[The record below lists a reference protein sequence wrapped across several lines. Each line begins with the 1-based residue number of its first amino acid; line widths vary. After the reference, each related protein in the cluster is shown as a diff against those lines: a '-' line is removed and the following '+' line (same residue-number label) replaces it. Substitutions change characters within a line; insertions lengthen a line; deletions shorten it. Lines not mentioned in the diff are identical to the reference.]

1 MPDGKTKRRSR
12 KVKNSL
18 QEHTDVVQAV
28 LAGQKEKFTQIVDE
42 HKSLVYSILLRMT
55 DDHEEANDLAQEV
68 FVKVY
73 RQLKQFKAKSKLSTW
88 IYKITY
94 FHGLS
99 YMRKQQRWVG
109 EEYYT
114 HAESDDDIENDIAL
128 DEMKG
133 HVAECINRLK
143 PLERTAITLF
153 YLDELSVKDVAEI
166 MNISE
171 SYVKVTVYRAKK
183 NLKGLIKKE
192 YYEGINR

>member
-1 MPDGKTKRRSR
+1 MKSSPA
-12 KVKNSL
+12 
-18 QEHTDVVQAV
+18 EHTDVVKAV
-28 LAGQKEKFTQIVDE
+28 LAGKKELFSRVIDD
-42 HKSLVYSILLRMT
+42 HKNLVYSILLRMT

-73 RQLKQFKAKSKLSTW
+73 RQLKQFKGKSKLSTW

-99 YMRKQQRWVG
+99 HLRKQKRWVG
-109 EEYYT
+109 EEYYM
-114 HAESDDDIENDIAL
+114 HAESDEDVENDIAL

-133 HVAECINRLK
+133 HVSECINQLK

-153 YLDELSVKDVAEI
+153 YFDELSVKDVAEI

-171 SYVKVTVYRAKK
+171 SYVKVTVHRAKK

-192 YYEGINR
+192 YYEGVRR

>member
-1 MPDGKTKRRSR
+1 VES
-12 KVKNSL
+12 SL

-28 LAGQKEKFTQIVDE
+28 LAGKKQLFSQIIDE
-42 HKSLVYSILLRMT
+42 HKGLVYSILLRMT

-73 RQLKQFKAKSKLSTW
+73 QQLKQFKGKSKLSTW

-99 YMRKQQRWVG
+99 HLRKQKRWVG
-109 EEYYT
+109 EEYYSNT
-114 HAESDDDIENDIAL
+114 ESDDNIEEYMAL

-133 HVAECINRLK
+133 HVADCINRLK
-143 PLERTAITLF
+143 PIERTAITLF

-166 MNISE
+166 MSISE
-171 SYVKVTVYRAKK
+171 SYVKVTVHRAKK

-192 YYEGINR
+192 YYEGVRR

>member
-1 MPDGKTKRRSR
+1 MES
-12 KVKNSL
+12 SL

-28 LAGQKEKFTQIVDE
+28 LSGQKEKFAQIIDD
-42 HKSLVYSILLRMT
+42 HKNLVYSILLRMT

-73 RQLKQFKAKSKLSTW
+73 RQLKQFKGKSKLSTW

-99 YMRKQQRWVG
+99 HLRKQKRWVG
-109 EEYYT
+109 EEYYSN
-114 HAESDDDIENDIAL
+114 AESDDNVEDDIAL
-128 DEMKG
+128 EEMKG

-153 YLDELSVKDVAEI
+153 YLDELSVKDVADI

-171 SYVKVTVYRAKK
+171 SYVKVTVHRAKK

-192 YYEGINR
+192 YYEGVNR

>member
-1 MPDGKTKRRSR
+1 MESNLK
-12 KVKNSL
+12 
-18 QEHTDVVQAV
+18 EHTDVVQEI
-28 LAGQKEKFTQIVDE
+28 LSGQKQKFAEIITD
-42 HKSLVYSILLRMT
+42 HKGMVYSILLRMT

-73 RQLKQFKAKSKLSTW
+73 RQLCQFKGKSKLSTW

-99 YMRKQQRWVG
+99 HLRKQKRWVG
-109 EEYYT
+109 EEYYH
-114 HAESDDDIENDIAL
+114 HAESDDDIENDIAI

-133 HVAECINRLK
+133 HVSACINRLK

-153 YLDELSVKDVAEI
+153 YIEELSVKDVAEI

-171 SYVKVTVYRAKK
+171 AYVKVTVHRAKR

-192 YYEGINR
+192 YYEGIRE

>member
-1 MPDGKTKRRSR
+1 MVS
-12 KVKNSL
+12 NL
-18 QEHTDVVQAV
+18 QEYTDVVQAV
-28 LAGQKEKFTQIVDE
+28 LAGQKGRFAEIIDD

-55 DDHEEANDLAQEV
+55 NDHEEANDLAQEV

-73 RQLKQFKAKSKLSTW
+73 RQLKQFKGKSKLSTW

-99 YMRKQQRWVG
+99 HLRKQKRWVG
-109 EEYYT
+109 EEYYAD
-114 HAESDDDIENDIAL
+114 AESDDDVENDIAQ

-133 HVAECINRLK
+133 HVSECINQLK
-143 PLERTAITLF
+143 PIERTAITLF
-153 YLDELSVKDVAEI
+153 YLDELSVKDVSEI

-171 SYVKVTVYRAKK
+171 SYVKVTVHRAKK

-192 YYEGINR
+192 YYEGVRR

>member
-1 MPDGKTKRRSR
+1 MES
-12 KVKNSL
+12 SL
-18 QEHTDVVQAV
+18 EEHTDLVQDI
-28 LAGQKEKFTQIVDE
+28 LAGKKERFSEIIDS

-73 RQLKQFKAKSKLSTW
+73 RQLKQFKGKSKLSTW

-99 YMRKQQRWVG
+99 HLRKQKRWVG
-109 EEYYT
+109 EEYYSNET
-114 HAESDDDIENDIAL
+114 SDDDIENDIAL

-133 HVAECINRLK
+133 HISECINQLK
-143 PLERTAITLF
+143 PIERTAITLF

-171 SYVKVTVYRAKK
+171 SYVKVTVHRAKK

-192 YYEGINR
+192 YYEGVRG

>member
-1 MPDGKTKRRSR
+1 MES
-12 KVKNSL
+12 SL

-28 LAGQKEKFTQIVDE
+28 LAGQKERFAQIIDD

-73 RQLKQFKAKSKLSTW
+73 RQLKQFQGKSKLSTW

-99 YMRKQQRWVG
+99 HLKKQKRWVG
-109 EEYYT
+109 EEYYS
-114 HAESDDDIENDIAL
+114 HAESDEDIESDIAVN
-128 DEMKG
+128 EMKG
-133 HVAECINRLK
+133 HISDCIGQLK
-143 PLERTAITLF
+143 PLERTAISLF

-171 SYVKVTVYRAKK
+171 SYVKVTVHRAKK

-192 YYEGINR
+192 YYEGVRG

>member
-1 MPDGKTKRRSR
+1 MES
-12 KVKNSL
+12 SL
-18 QEHTDVVQAV
+18 EEHTDVVQAV
-28 LAGQKEKFTQIVDE
+28 LSGQKEKFAQIIDD
-42 HKSLVYSILLRMT
+42 HKDLVYSILLRMT

-73 RQLKQFKAKSKLSTW
+73 RQLKQFKGKSKLSTW

-99 YMRKQQRWVG
+99 HLRKQKRWVG
-109 EEYYT
+109 EEYYD
-114 HAESDDDIENDIAL
+114 HAESDEDIENEIAL

-133 HVAECINRLK
+133 HISECISRLK

-153 YLDELSVKDVAEI
+153 YLEELSVKDVAEI

-171 SYVKVTVYRAKK
+171 SYVKVTVHRAKK

-192 YYEGINR
+192 YYEGVRR